1 MCMLMLKTGWQLEP
15 CWPVC
20 CPVIHVHDF
29 LLNPSSSCKMAWIMP
44 YLWGGAVKAFV
55 NFSWRGFVKLVL
67 VAIRTRKAGFTHPLI
82 EICTQEYSPMRKNHL
97 CCSRPWK
104 LFGRIPWIFISEWRL
119 TSSSCFTATFFVS
132 SQLRSINGQP
142 YHTHG
147 KSSGL
152 GITIGQWPY
161 RPAAT
166 GAMKFGYMV
175 LQRSNW
181 KSDTNCMSSHAYCT

>member
-44 YLWGGAVKAFV
+44 CLWGGAVKCICKFLSEEV
-55 NFSWRGFVKLVL
+55 SWNLCW
-67 VAIRTRKAGFTHPLI
+67 TDSQGFTHHLI

-104 LFGRIPWIFISEWRL
+104 LVGRNPWIFISEWRL

-147 KSSGL
+147 KSSEW